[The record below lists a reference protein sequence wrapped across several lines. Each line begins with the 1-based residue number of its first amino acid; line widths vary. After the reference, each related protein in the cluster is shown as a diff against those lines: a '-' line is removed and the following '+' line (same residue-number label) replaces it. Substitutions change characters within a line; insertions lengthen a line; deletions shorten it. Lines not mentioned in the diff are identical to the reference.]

1 MSFVDDLRNGRNE
14 QEERIENIN
23 MYDISV
29 FTERAL
35 EMIKG
40 KCLSAQS
47 SGRNSISG
55 FLVK

>member
-47 SGRNSISG
+47 SGRN
-55 FLVK
+55 